1 MVSPMRQDLQSLNLC
16 AYQGNDLAD
25 VIGGESLDWLSLT
38 QGKIHSLNGL
48 HKAKILEVAFLVLS
62 AKSDGYL
69 RPGKRKEYLIPAV
82 P

>member
-1 MVSPMRQDLQSLNLC
+1 MVSPMRRTYNPLISAPIADAGQNSLAKWL
-16 AYQGNDLAD
+16 AQG
-25 VIGGESLDWLSLT
+25 
-38 QGKIHSLNGL
+38 
-48 HKAKILEVAFLVLS
+48 KILEVAFLVLS